1 MTKVQ
6 KAVAYIK
13 DIAADNKH
21 GYSQINRWGSPNT
34 WSDYDCSSLV
44 INAYQAAGVPVKD
57 KGATYTGNM
66 YKVFIACGFKDVTKD
81 INLSTGKGL
90 IAGDVLLNHQDHT
103 AMMIST
109 TQLAQAS
116 IDENGNIMGGKVGDQ
131 TGYEI
136 ATRSYYS
143 YPWNCVLRYP
153 EAVPKPLPVLDKTG
167 YTKGKKAIGV
177 LALKQL
183 IINAKAKGYI
193 KQGVNND
200 EAFGNGTEKAV
211 NECLKKWKYKEN
223 GIAGENFIKKLG
235 GILKT
240 K

>member
-21 GYSQINRWGSPNT
+21 GYSQVNRWGSPNT

-44 INAYQAAGVPVKD
+44 ISAYQAAGIPVKD

-66 YKVFIACGFKDVTKD
+66 YKVFTACGFKDVTKD
-81 INLSTGKGL
+81 INLATGKGL

-136 ATRSYYS
+136 ATRSYYN

-167 YTKGKKAIGV
+167 YTKGKKKIGV

-183 IINAKAKGYI
+183 ILIAKAKGYI

-200 EAFGNGTEKAV
+200 EAFGDGTEKAV
-211 NECLKKWKYKEN
+211 NECLKKWGYKQN
-223 GIAGENFIKKLG
+223 GVAGENFIKKLG